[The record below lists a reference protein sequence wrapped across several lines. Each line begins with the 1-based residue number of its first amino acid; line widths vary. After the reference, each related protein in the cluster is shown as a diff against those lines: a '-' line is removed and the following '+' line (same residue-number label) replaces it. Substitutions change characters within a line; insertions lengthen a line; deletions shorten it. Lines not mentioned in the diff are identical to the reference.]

1 MKKIFCA
8 AIILAAAYTI
18 NAQEVVRRR
27 IKRLIQSLIVHKCQL
42 LLRQTS
48 RQVILQQLQ

>member
-18 NAQEVVRRR
+18 NAQEVVTTTTY
-27 IKRLIQSLIVHKCQL
+27 KTTNAEFNS
-42 LLRQTS
+42 S
-48 RQVILQQLQ
+48 QVPSVQKVGENNIYQRNL